1 MNRLTIAWRNITRN
15 HRRSLLTGGIVAFG
29 FASFALAGGF
39 MAQSFDG
46 LRDNA
51 IRSGLGHV
59 QFADVRAFD
68 RSEETTLQFGIGH
81 TSRIMQVLSADP
93 AVEVIM
99 PRVEFYGLVSAG
111 GRSIPFAG
119 IGVDAEAEARGSSIP
134 GSVHD
139 GQWLDPKIRGVV
151 IGGGLAKALNVKL
164 GSSVTLLATTS
175 DGTLNAID
183 VTVRGIADISIK
195 ELSER
200 YLALPLP
207 LAQDLLIA
215 PDTVSRI
222 SVILKKPAREPEA
235 AARLVEKLKQSGVT
249 LGVKIWRELAVFYQQ
264 VRMLYLA
271 IFGFMGAVLLVVVFL
286 STANATLM
294 SVSERTREIG
304 TLRALG
310 ARPTRIT
317 GSFILEGALLGLAS
331 SVAGAVLSLLITFLI
346 NISNIEMPPPPGSVK
361 GFIISVQII
370 PSAYLTAAVAMIV
383 TLALASFFPA
393 RRAARA
399 PIVDSL
405 AHV

>member
-59 QFADVRAFD
+59 QFADARAFD
-68 RSEETTLQFGIGH
+68 QSEETTLQFGIGH
-81 TSRIMQVLSADP
+81 TGKAMEVLRADP
-93 AVEVIM
+93 AVEVVM

-111 GRSIPFAG
+111 GRSLPFAG
-119 IGVDAEAEARGSSIP
+119 IGVDPEAEARGSNIP
-134 GSVHD
+134 RSVHA
-139 GQWLDPKIRGVV
+139 GQWLDAKDRGVV
-151 IGGGLAKALNVKL
+151 IGGGLAKALNARL

-183 VTVRGIADISIK
+183 ATVRGIADISIK

-207 LAQDLLIA
+207 LAQELLSA

-222 SVILKKPAREPEA
+222 SVILKEPAREPEA
-235 AARLVEKLKQSGVT
+235 AARLVEQLKQSGVT

-294 SVSERTREIG
+294 SVTERTREIG

-310 ARPTRIT
+310 ARPRRIT
-317 GSFILEGALLGLAS
+317 SGFILEGALLGLAS
-331 SVAGAVLSLLITFLI
+331 SVAGTVLSLLITFAI

-361 GFIISVQII
+361 GFIISVQVI
-370 PSAYLTAAVAMIV
+370 PSAYLGAATAMMI

-399 PIVDSL
+399 PIVESL

>member
-139 GQWLDPKIRGVV
+139 GQWLNPKIRGVV

-183 VTVRGIADISIK
+183 ATVRGIADISIK

-331 SVAGAVLSLLITFLI
+331 SVAGAVLSLLITFVI

-393 RRAARA
+393 RRAAHA
-399 PIVDSL
+399 QIVDSL

>member
-1 MNRLTIAWRNITRN
+1 MNRLTIAWRNIMRN

-46 LRDNA
+46 LRQNA
-51 IRSGLGHV
+51 IRSGLGHL

-68 RSEETTLQFGIGH
+68 QSEESTLQFGIGH
-81 TSRIMQVLSADP
+81 TGRVMQVLRTDP
-93 AVEVIM
+93 AVEVVM
-99 PRVEFYGLVSAG
+99 PRVEFYGLVST
-111 GRSIPFAG
+111 GRRSLPFAG
-119 IGVDAEAEARGSSIP
+119 IGVDPEAEARGSYIP
-134 GSVHD
+134 KSVHE
-139 GQWLDPKIRGVV
+139 GQWLDPMARGVV
-151 IGGGLAKALNVKL
+151 IGGGLAKALNASL

-183 VTVRGIADISIK
+183 ATVRGIADISIR

-207 LAQDLLIA
+207 LAQELLSA

-222 SVILKKPAREPEA
+222 SVILKEPARESET

-249 LGVKIWRELAVFYQQ
+249 LGMKIWRELAVFYQQ

-310 ARPTRIT
+310 ARPQRIT
-317 GSFILEGALLGLAS
+317 SSFIMEGALLGLAS
-331 SVAGAVLSLLITFLI
+331 SVAGTVLSLLITFAI
-346 NISNIEMPPPPGSVK
+346 NVSHIEMPPPPGSVK
-361 GFIISVQII
+361 GFIISVQVI
-370 PSAYLTAAVAMIV
+370 PSAYLAAAVAMIV

>member
-1 MNRLTIAWRNITRN
+1 MNRLTISWRNITRN

-39 MAQSFDG
+39 MAQTFDG

-59 QFADVRAFD
+59 QFADTRAFD
-68 RSEETTLQFGIGH
+68 QSEETTLQFGIGH
-81 TSRIMQVLSADP
+81 TGTAMQVLRADP
-93 AVEVIM
+93 AVEVVM

-111 GRSIPFAG
+111 GRSVPFAG
-119 IGVDAEAEARGSSIP
+119 IGVDPEAEARGSNIP
-134 GSVHD
+134 KNVHE
-139 GQWLDPKIRGVV
+139 GQWLEPKTRGIV
-151 IGGGLAKALNVKL
+151 IGAGLAKTLNARL

-183 VTVRGIADISIK
+183 ATVRGIADISIK

-200 YLALPLP
+200 YLALPLS
-207 LAQDLLIA
+207 LAQELLSA
-215 PDTVSRI
+215 PDTVSRF
-222 SVILKKPAREPEA
+222 SVILKESVRESEA
-235 AARLVEKLKQSGVT
+235 AARLVEQLKQSGVT
-249 LGVKIWRELAVFYQQ
+249 LGAKIWRELAVFYQQ

-294 SVSERTREIG
+294 SVTERTREIG

-310 ARPTRIT
+310 ARPRRIT
-317 GSFILEGALLGLAS
+317 SSFILEGVLLGLAS
-331 SVAGAVLSLLITFLI
+331 SVAGAVLSLLITFVI
-346 NISNIEMPPPPGSVK
+346 NISHIEMPPPPGSVNR
-361 GFIISVQII
+361 FVISVQII
-370 PSAYLTAAVAMIV
+370 PSAYLAAAVAMMA
-383 TLALASFFPA
+383 TLALASFLPA

-399 PIVDSL
+399 TIVESL

>member
-59 QFADVRAFD
+59 QFADARAFD
-68 RSEETTLQFGIGH
+68 QSEETTLQFGIGH
-81 TSRIMQVLSADP
+81 TSKAMEVLRADP
-93 AVEVIM
+93 AVEVVM

-111 GRSIPFAG
+111 GRSLPFAG

-134 GSVHD
+134 KSVHE
-139 GQWLDPKIRGVV
+139 GQWLEPKVRGVV
-151 IGGGLAKALNVKL
+151 IGGGLAKALNARL

-207 LAQDLLIA
+207 LAQDLLTA

-222 SVILKKPAREPEA
+222 SVILKEPAREPEA
-235 AARLVEKLKQSGVT
+235 AARLAEQLKKSGVT
-249 LGVKIWRELAVFYQQ
+249 LGVKLWSELAVFYQQ

-310 ARPTRIT
+310 ARPQRIT
-317 GSFILEGALLGLAS
+317 SSFILEGALLGLAS
-331 SVAGAVLSLLITFLI
+331 SVAGAVLSLLITFAI
-346 NISNIEMPPPPGSVK
+346 NISHIEMPPPPGSVK

-370 PSAYLTAAVAMIV
+370 PSVYLAAAAAMMV

-399 PIVDSL
+399 PIVESL

>member
-1 MNRLTIAWRNITRN
+1 MNRVTIAWRNITRN

-59 QFADVRAFD
+59 QFADPRTFD
-68 RSEETTLQFGIGH
+68 QSEETTLQFGIGQ
-81 TSRIMQVLSADP
+81 TGRTMEVLRADP
-93 AVEVIM
+93 AVEVVM
-99 PRVEFYGLVSAG
+99 PRVEFYGLMSAG
-111 GRSIPFAG
+111 GRSLPFAG
-119 IGVDAEAEARGSSIP
+119 IGVDPEAEARGSNIP
-134 GSVHD
+134 RSVHA
-139 GQWLDPKIRGVV
+139 GQWLDAKARGVV
-151 IGGGLAKALNVKL
+151 IGGGLAKALNARL

-183 VTVRGIADISIK
+183 ATVRGIADISIK

-207 LAQDLLIA
+207 LAQELLTA

-222 SVILKKPAREPEA
+222 SVILKEPAREPEA
-235 AARLVEKLKQSGVT
+235 AARLVEQLQQSGVT

-310 ARPTRIT
+310 ARPRRIT
-317 GSFILEGALLGLAS
+317 SSFILEGALLGLAS
-331 SVAGAVLSLLITFLI
+331 SVAGAMLSLLITFAI

-370 PSAYLTAAVAMIV
+370 PSAYLGAATAMMI

-399 PIVDSL
+399 PIVESL

>member
-59 QFADVRAFD
+59 QFADARAFD
-68 RSEETTLQFGIGH
+68 QSEETTLQFGIGQ
-81 TSRIMQVLSADP
+81 TGKAMEVLRADP
-93 AVEVIM
+93 AVEVVM

-111 GRSIPFAG
+111 GRSLPFAG
-119 IGVDAEAEARGSSIP
+119 IGVDPEAEARGSNIP
-134 GSVHD
+134 KSVHQ
-139 GQWLDPKIRGVV
+139 GQWLDAKAREVV
-151 IGGGLAKALNVKL
+151 IGGGLAKALNARL

-183 VTVRGIADISIK
+183 ATVRGIADISIK

-207 LAQDLLIA
+207 LAQDLLSA

-222 SVILKKPAREPEA
+222 SVILKEPAHEPEA
-235 AARLVEKLKQSGVT
+235 AARLVQQLKQSGVT

-310 ARPTRIT
+310 ARPRRIT
-317 GSFILEGALLGLAS
+317 SSFILEGALLGLAS
-331 SVAGAVLSLLITFLI
+331 SVAGAVLSLLITFAI

-370 PSAYLTAAVAMIV
+370 PSAYLAAATAMMI

-399 PIVDSL
+399 PIVESL